1 MTTQISRLANGLR
14 VVTHRMDHL
23 ETLSLGV
30 WVGTGARHE
39 PEALHGI
46 SHFLEHMAFKGTSSR
61 SARRIAEEIEE
72 VGGEL
77 NAATSIETTAYY
89 ARVLKGDDDTAL
101 EILADIL
108 QDSVFDAVEL
118 ERERDVIL
126 QEIAASQDSPDDL
139 VYDLVQ
145 DAAYPKQ
152 AIGRTILGTPE
163 SVQSIRADDLR
174 AYLRKHYAPNRLVVS
189 AAGAV
194 DHDRL
199 CRHAETLFG
208 GDAQTSDESVDKAVF
223 AGGVRSSKKPFEQSH
238 IVIGLEGVAYRAHDF
253 FAAQVLSGLMGGG
266 MSSRLFQEVREKR
279 GLCYSIYSSAWS
291 LSDTGLLAIHA
302 ATGSEQ
308 MTELVDVV
316 CAELTRLAQDG
327 PNDAEMGRAKAQLKA
342 GLMMGLESSS
352 ARAEQMARHIMAHGK
367 LIPKEELI
375 ARVEEVSSTQV
386 QALMQ
391 RMMTKAPAA
400 AVVGAGASSRG
411 HAQRASEALSTFR

>member
-1 MTTQISRLANGLR
+1 
-14 VVTHRMDHL
+14 
-23 ETLSLGV
+23 
-30 WVGTGARHE
+30 
-39 PEALHGI
+39 
-46 SHFLEHMAFKGTSSR
+46 
-61 SARRIAEEIEE
+61 
-72 VGGEL
+72 
-77 NAATSIETTAYY
+77 
-89 ARVLKGDDDTAL
+89 
-101 EILADIL
+101 
-108 QDSVFDAVEL
+108 
-118 ERERDVIL
+118 
-126 QEIAASQDSPDDL
+126 
-139 VYDLVQ
+139 
-145 DAAYPKQ
+145 
-152 AIGRTILGTPE
+152 
-163 SVQSIRADDLR
+163 
-174 AYLRKHYAPNRLVVS
+174 
-189 AAGAV
+189 
-194 DHDRL
+194 
-199 CRHAETLFG
+199 
-208 GDAQTSDESVDKAVF
+208 
-223 AGGVRSSKKPFEQSH
+223 

-391 RMMTKAPAA
+391 RMMTK
-400 AVVGAGASSRG
+400 
-411 HAQRASEALSTFR
+411 